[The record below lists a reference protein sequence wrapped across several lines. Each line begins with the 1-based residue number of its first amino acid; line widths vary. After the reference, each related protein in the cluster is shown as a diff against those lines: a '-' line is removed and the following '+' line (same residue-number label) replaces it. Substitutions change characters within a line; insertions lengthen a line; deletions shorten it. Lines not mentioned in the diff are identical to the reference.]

1 MFNSSASVFAI
12 GHVAIPIV
20 LLLLYG
26 DSNQFVIMGLAAF
39 SLLWTLFICWYA
51 FIRKSLDQLL
61 MKPAKWLFLWIDIVM
76 LAVIY
81 TVPDWTA
88 SAHPIWISLLL
99 VCIYSSVLGYTASFL
114 FTGLSVFNLLL
125 YSFAQNSSFLSVE
138 NVLNVFSMTVFS
150 LLLGK
155 HSESI
160 RTMSQHDILTGLPSR
175 EFFKD
180 QLTEWTE
187 KTASRKKQAAVFF
200 LDLDQFKYVNDTM
213 GHSAGDLLL
222 QTVSKR
228 IAHVAP
234 ADVFLARLGG
244 DEFALMASDI
254 TRTEEVEII
263 AKSLLEALQEPFT
276 VDGRDIYITSSI
288 GIALYPQDGTTT
300 DTLMKNADTAMY
312 WAKEQGRNNYQFYT
326 MPTNGTAMERLT
338 METMLRKALEKQELE
353 VYFQP
358 RIDAMTEAIVAV
370 EALIRWKHP
379 EKGFIAPPMFI
390 PLAEETGLIVPLG
403 EYVLKAAC
411 EQVRK
416 WHDAGYPKLRVSV
429 NLSPRQ
435 FRQNNLAETIGSI
448 LQETGLEPEYLELE
462 ITEGAAM
469 QNINLSVLSLRIL
482 KDLGVSIS
490 IDDFGTGYSSLNYL
504 KRLPID
510 AVKIDKSFITSV
522 DTDADDAAIVS
533 AIVALAH
540 ILGLKV
546 TAEGVETKAQLDY
559 MKQLN
564 CDEIQGYL
572 FGKAMPSETLEEWIR
587 FRIGIP
593 DLVL

>member
-1 MFNSSASVFAI
+1 MFKRNAYVFAI
-12 GHVAIPIV
+12 GHFSIPIF

-26 DSNQFVIMGLAAF
+26 HSNQFAVIGLAAF
-39 SLLWTLFICWYA
+39 SLLWTLIICWYA
-51 FIRKSLDQLL
+51 FIRKGLDQLL
-61 MKPAKWLFLWIDIVM
+61 LKPAKWLFLWIDIVM
-76 LAVIY
+76 LAIIF
-81 TVPDWTA
+81 TVPDWTP
-88 SAHPIWISLLL
+88 SAHPIWISLL
-99 VCIYSSVLGYTASFL
+99 VVSIYSSVFGYAASFL
-114 FTGLSVFNLLL
+114 FIGLSVFNLLL
-125 YSFAQNSSFLSVE
+125 YSFAQNSGFMSVE
-138 NVLNVFSMTVFS
+138 NVLHVFSMVVLS

-155 HSESI
+155 HTESV

-180 QLTEWTE
+180 QLTELTE
-187 KTASRKKQAAVFF
+187 KPTSHHKQAAVFF

-213 GHSAGDLLL
+213 GHSAGDRLL
-222 QTVSKR
+222 QTVAKR

-234 ADVFLARLGG
+234 AEVFLARLGG
-244 DEFALMASDI
+244 DEFALLATNI
-254 TRTEEVEII
+254 LRTEDVEFI
-263 AKSLLEALQEPFT
+263 AQSLLDVLQEPIT
-276 VDGRDIYITSSI
+276 IDGRDIYITSSI
-288 GIALYPQDGTTT
+288 GIAMHPQDGTTT

-312 WAKEQGRNNYQFYT
+312 WAKEQGRNNYKFYT
-326 MPTNGTAMERLT
+326 TPTNSTAMERLT

-358 RIDAMTEAIVAV
+358 RIDASTETPVAV
-370 EALIRWKHP
+370 EALIRWNHP

-411 EQVRK
+411 EQARK

-435 FRQNNLAETIGSI
+435 FRQNNLAETIRNI

-469 QNINLSVLSLRIL
+469 QNINLSILSLRIL

-490 IDDFGTGYSSLNYL
+490 IDDFGTGYSSLSYL
-504 KRLPID
+504 KKLPID
-510 AVKIDKSFITSV
+510 AVKIDRSFIKSV

-559 MKQLN
+559 MQQLK
-564 CDEIQGYL
+564 CDEIQGFL

-587 FRIGIP
+587 FRIGTP